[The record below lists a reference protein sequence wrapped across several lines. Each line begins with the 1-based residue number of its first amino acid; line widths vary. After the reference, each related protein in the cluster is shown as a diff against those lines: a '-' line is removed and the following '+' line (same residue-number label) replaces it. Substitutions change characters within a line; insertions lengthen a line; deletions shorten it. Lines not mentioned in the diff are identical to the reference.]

1 MTFTTAKNKI
11 KIIILKNILKNK
23 YQQKIKE
30 ICYALFPSKLENM
43 ESEAKNKSLAQD
55 HTALMVEIGLEL
67 GHMMQSIPLW

>member
-11 KIIILKNILKNK
+11 KIIIFKNILKNK

-30 ICYALFPSKLENM
+30 ICYVLFPSKLENM

-67 GHMMQSIPLW
+67 GHMMQSFPL